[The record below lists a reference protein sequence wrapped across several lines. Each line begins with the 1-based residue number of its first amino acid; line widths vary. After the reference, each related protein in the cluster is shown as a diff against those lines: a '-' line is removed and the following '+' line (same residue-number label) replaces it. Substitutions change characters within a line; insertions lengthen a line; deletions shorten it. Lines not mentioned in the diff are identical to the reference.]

1 MIMIM
6 HTKVGQVIYVTNTSG
21 GFNVF
26 TLPLCRNTYSCTV
39 KEALDAVQYF
49 LRTGVALKIEYQNT

>member
-6 HTKVGQVIYVTNTSG
+6 HTKVGQVIYVTNSTG

-26 TLPLCRNTYSCTV
+26 TLPVCRSTYSCTV
-39 KEALDAVQYF
+39 KEGIDAVRYF
-49 LRTGVALKIEYQNT
+49 LRTGVALKIEYQ

>member
-6 HTKVGQVIYVTNTSG
+6 HTKVGQVIYVANPSG

-26 TLPLCRNTYSCTV
+26 TLPVCRSTYACTV
-39 KEALDAVQYF
+39 QEALEVVQYF
-49 LRTGVALKIEYQNT
+49 LRTGVALKIEYQNV